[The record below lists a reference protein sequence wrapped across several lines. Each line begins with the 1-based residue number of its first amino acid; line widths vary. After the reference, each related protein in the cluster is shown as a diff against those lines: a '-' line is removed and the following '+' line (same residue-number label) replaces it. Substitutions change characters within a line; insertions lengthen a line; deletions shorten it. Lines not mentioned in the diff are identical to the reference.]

1 MRNLRKLL
9 VPIELNLQP
18 VRTNSTSDSRIRSAG
33 IAWFRAVVV
42 FLNVQSQGIENS
54 SARIFSN
61 PAGDYGSMV
70 NERVGTSDWNDG
82 AELGD
87 TWQSRNSFSYGRCVS
102 RSHGLGRVRS
112 D

>member
-1 MRNLRKLL
+1 MLSSIFSSSNIFSTFLSYLHIFNL
-9 VPIELNLQP
+9 VNFNLCIF
-18 VRTNSTSDSRIRSAG
+18 DH
-33 IAWFRAVVV
+33 FV
-42 FLNVQSQGIENS
+42 FTPQSQGVENS

-87 TWQSRNSFSYGRCVS
+87 TWQSRNSFSYGR
-102 RSHGLGRVRS
+102 
-112 D
+112 